1 MKRKLEVPLCAHL
14 KTNGTQCQSPA
25 MGDSYYCY
33 FHERLHQR
41 HKRYR
46 NTEAKKLYLDHTRH
60 IQLHALEDAES
71 VQLAI
76 SLVVNAIATGELN
89 PKCAPALLTG
99 LRLASQNL
107 RRLSPSPAPREVIR
121 HVATEADGIDR
132 SCSYQSISLDPLPES
147 PSEPAVPSQPFANP
161 HPHAHNLPIKALP
174 PVRNHESSITVIA
187 NSHKATLP

>member
-1 MKRKLEVPLCAHL
+1 MNTKNEVPLCAHV

-25 MGDSYYCY
+25 MSDNYYCY

-46 NTEAKKLYLDHTRH
+46 HTEAKKLYFQNTHR

-76 SLVVNAIATGELN
+76 SLVVNALATGELD
-89 PKCAPALLTG
+89 PKCAPSLLAG
-99 LRLASQNL
+99 LRLASLNL

-121 HVATEADGIDR
+121 HVATEPDGVDR
-132 SCSYQSISLDPLPES
+132 SCTYQSVSLDLSPES
-147 PSEPAVPSQPFANP
+147 PSESAPIQPFANP
-161 HPHAHNLPIKALP
+161 HSHARAFPIKALP
-174 PVRNHESSITVIA
+174 SVRDQELAI
-187 NSHKATLP
+187 ATLP